1 MIWAVCLGL
10 GPISFT
16 AQPCAAAS
24 HYRMTRLD
32 YKGICEIVKGP
43 KISADV
49 GFVPLMICFNSHRL
63 DATPDNDV

>member
-10 GPISFT
+10 GPISVT

-32 YKGICEIVKGP
+32 YKGICEIVNWP
-43 KISADV
+43 KIATDMGSVA
-49 GFVPLMICFNSHRL
+49 LMI
-63 DATPDNDV
+63 